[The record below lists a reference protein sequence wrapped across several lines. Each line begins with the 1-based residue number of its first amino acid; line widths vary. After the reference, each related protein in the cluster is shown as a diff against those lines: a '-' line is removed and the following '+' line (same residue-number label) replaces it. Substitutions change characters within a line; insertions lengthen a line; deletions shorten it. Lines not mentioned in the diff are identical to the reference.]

1 MADIDHPLLANDMTS
16 TCSSCESIGLGLLLD
31 GLMKLHQ
38 LGVPP
43 RFRHF
48 AGPVAPSGAEHFQ
61 RAGLGTFTRAPP
73 PGGGGQRSA
82 GGPAPPA
89 APSQSCAV
97 NPSAS

>member
-73 PGGGGQRSA
+73 PPRTPTDLAPASSVP
-82 GGPAPPA
+82 GPNTPA
-89 APSQSCAV
+89 AA
-97 NPSAS
+97 SAWRS